1 MPITVKNIPAVDVPT
16 PATDKV
22 TLFTDTDNLLYAKD
36 DTGTVSQIG
45 GGGGSGTVTSISV
58 SGNNG
63 ISVSG
68 SPVTTTGTI
77 TLGLGNISPSK
88 VSGDWTGGVVSGA
101 FDRAYFQSSV
111 ANGETTVS
119 LQPNGT
125 SNLANLTLEN
135 TSGSLTDS
143 AFLSVFNDVGRYGI
157 AGLVRGTG
165 TYLPLHIDNGGV
177 ISVIV
182 DTSGNFNVQTNL
194 TAIGTVTGLNL
205 SGTNTGDQTITLTGD
220 VTGSG
225 TGSFAATLANT
236 SVTPGSYTSANIT
249 VDSKGRI
256 TAAANGSGGSL
267 SAPLNEIVYGTGAG
281 VTSSSVFT
289 FNSATDT
296 LTVGS
301 ASNGTI
307 TVDVGST
314 ITLESNG
321 GSNTFTLGVA
331 GNIAVNGSSGT
342 VGQVLT
348 SNGAGAAAAW
358 ASPSA
363 GSLDGLTDVIISA
376 AQNLDVLTY
385 NGTEWANQ
393 QRPGVRQV
401 FKFVS
406 TSNGT
411 MDGTPLTS
419 WTVTEPIPIGGFF
432 PPAYLPVTIS
442 GSDLS
447 FNETGDYQV
456 TIYSSA
462 AVGAGWP
469 DGFSGYGLE
478 LTGMN
483 QINGSSLG
491 YHYRFSG
498 SSAPNDVASL
508 SALLGL
514 SSLPSQWNDVVFL
527 ECAAPDVLS
536 IGMLVANAASSLTT
550 YSAAI
555 TVIVEQMNNRV
566 PS

>member
-1 MPITVKNIPAVDVPT
+1 MPITLRNIPAVDVPT
-16 PATDKV
+16 PDLDKL
-22 TLFTDTDNLLYAKD
+22 TLFTDTDNLLYSKD
-36 DTGTVSQIG
+36 DTGAVSQIG
-45 GGGGSGTVTSISV
+45 GGGGSGTVTSVSV

-77 TLGLGNISPSK
+77 TLGLGNISPSNISLAGELSFGTTGK
-88 VSGDWTGGVVSGA
+88 ITGDWTGGVVGGI

-177 ISVIV
+177 IAVIV

-194 TAIGTVTGLNL
+194 TAIGTVTGSNL

-225 TGSFAATLANT
+225 TGSFAATLSNT
-236 SVTPGSYTSANIT
+236 GVTAGSYTSANIT
-249 VDSKGRI
+249 VDAKGRI
-256 TAAANGSGGSL
+256 TSAANGSGGS
-267 SAPLNEIVYGTGAG
+267 
-281 VTSSSVFT
+281 
-289 FNSATDT
+289 
-296 LTVGS
+296 
-301 ASNGTI
+301 
-307 TVDVGST
+307 
-314 ITLESNG
+314 
-321 GSNTFTLGVA
+321 
-331 GNIAVNGSSGT
+331 IA
-342 VGQVLT
+342 
-348 SNGAGAAAAW
+348 
-358 ASPSA
+358 
-363 GSLDGLTDVIISA
+363 LDDLTDVTISGS
-376 AQNLDVLTY
+376 QNLDVLAY
-385 NGTEWANQ
+385 NGTEWVNQ

-401 FKFVS
+401 FRFIS

-419 WTVTEPIPIGGFF
+419 WSVTEPIVIGGFF

-442 GSDLS
+442 GSDLVFGS
-447 FNETGDYQV
+447 TGDYQL

-462 AVGAGWP
+462 SVGAGWP
-469 DGFSGYGLE
+469 DGLAGYGLT

-483 QINGSSLG
+483 KISGSSIG
-491 YHYRFSG
+491 YHYRYSDT
-498 SSAPNDVASL
+498 SAPNNIASL

-514 SSLPSQWNDVVFL
+514 DPLGANWSDVVYL
-527 ECAAPDVLS
+527 ECNAPDTLS
-536 IGMLVANAASSLTT
+536 ISMLVANAASVATT